1 MAAEVPVS
9 NTNTANTANASN
21 ATFQMPT
28 KRASLIL
35 LLGKQGSGKTHF
47 LKSLLRDGFKAG
59 HFKFG
64 RVYVRTKFN
73 KDFDF
78 MPEKAV
84 HQDFSLDK
92 IQTYCNKLA
101 KWREENDGKMV
112 PANVLVLDDML
123 GLLKSNDHRWINLL
137 ANLRHY
143 GMTIIVTSQYFA
155 AGGCCTTQMR
165 NQCDI
170 ALMWECRFARSR
182 KAYFEA
188 FGTFFQRQDEFERI
202 LDEATREKYSAL
214 VYNAYYA
221 SSSVHEMY
229 YSFKAAEIQP
239 FQIKF
244 KAI

>member
-1 MAAEVPVS
+1 MQASNEMQTPAKASGIAKASSVSSASSAAS
-9 NTNTANTANASN
+9 ANTDANV
-21 ATFQMPT
+21 FEIPT

-47 LKSLLRDGFKAG
+47 LKSLLRDGFKSG

-84 HQDFSLDK
+84 QQNFSLDK

-101 KWREENDGKMV
+101 KWREENDGQMV

-123 GLLKSNDHRWINLL
+123 GLVRHNDPRWTNLL

-143 GMTIIVTSQYFA
+143 GMTIICTSHSTLQRGVPRPRCVTNVIS
-155 AGGCCTTQMR
+155 
-165 NQCDI
+165 
-170 ALMWECRFARSR
+170 
-182 KAYFEA
+182 
-188 FGTFFQRQDEFERI
+188 
-202 LDEATREKYSAL
+202 
-214 VYNAYYA
+214 
-221 SSSVHEMY
+221 H
-229 YSFKAAEIQP
+229 
-239 FQIKF
+239 
-244 KAI
+244 

>member
-1 MAAEVPVS
+1 MEQTDDIS
-9 NTNTANTANASN
+9 NASSNANSNANANAMQTEASN
-21 ATFQMPT
+21 NTFELPT

-78 MPEKAV
+78 MPEKSV

-101 KWREENDGKMV
+101 KWREENEGKMV

-123 GLLKSNDHRWINLL
+123 GLLKSNDRRWINLL

-155 AGGCCTTQMR
+155 AGGVLHHTDEKPVRHSPHVGMQVCS
-165 NQCDI
+165 I
-170 ALMWECRFARSR
+170 AQSILGSIRHLLPEARGVR
-182 KAYFEA
+182 
-188 FGTFFQRQDEFERI
+188 
-202 LDEATREKYSAL
+202 TR
-214 VYNAYYA
+214 VG
-221 SSSVHEMY
+221 
-229 YSFKAAEIQP
+229 
-239 FQIKF
+239 
-244 KAI
+244 